1 MIRSLRVFARFWQRR
16 PLQLLLVVL
25 GLAIAT
31 ALWSAV
37 QAINAEARNAYAEA
51 VETLGGADLVTLSR
65 QDPPL
70 TRADYVTLRRAGW
83 QVTPVLEQS
92 LALPSGRVTL
102 MGVDLLSHPA
112 MTAAQTETSAGAE
125 TLALL
130 TGAPKVFAS
139 PALTKDLE
147 AAGFE
152 VWPDEHLPANVV
164 LADISLVASD
174 LGDDA
179 KLTHLLVLP
188 NQPMGLPPLDDLLPG
203 LQTTRQSEG
212 SLGDAARLTDS
223 FHLNLTAFGLLAFAV
238 GLFIVQGT
246 MTLSLEH
253 RRGTIFTLRTLG
265 VSVRALM
272 GALLLE
278 LLSLALLGGLL
289 GVGLGYG
296 LAGALLPDVS
306 ATLSGLYGA
315 AVGETLSLRVD
326 WVLSGLGMALLGS
339 LLAGAQAFWL
349 LHQTRHRLSNTPR
362 GPRRPST
369 RRFAVQAGLGL
380 SLITAG
386 SLVLFAAEG
395 LLAAFTF
402 LGGLMIGAALLL
414 PLICHSLLRLGL
426 RLTRPAALRW
436 LLADSLLQLPGLS
449 LALMAL
455 LLALATNIGVSTMVS
470 SFRLTFEGWID
481 QRLAADLYLRIEGP
495 AEVDRI
501 ANWAREHDLRPLPQW
516 RWQSRSA
523 TAPLQI
529 YGVVDDPLYRRYWP
543 LVAAAPEAWDSVFAQ
558 QGVLINEQLSSRED
572 LSPGDFLTLAPEWQ
586 LLVVGVYSDYGN
598 PEGQAIVSA
607 QALHTHG
614 VPLSVTQVGLAR
626 TTTAPETA
634 EVMQALSA
642 DLNLPREDILVRQ
655 DIRNTS
661 LAIFDRTFVVTAAL
675 NVLTL
680 GVAGFALFTSF
691 LSQWSRRLAQLA
703 PIAAMGIT
711 RRRLAIWE
719 LLRSLGFALV
729 THLCALPL
737 GVLLAHVLL
746 TVVNKE
752 AFGWR
757 LPMWIFPLEWLWLGL
772 WVGHMAILAA
782 SIPALRLMRLPPARL
797 LGAFANDA

>member
-1 MIRSLRVFARFWQRR
+1 MIQSLRVFARFWQRR

-37 QAINAEARNAYAEA
+37 QAINTEARTAYAEA

-70 TRADYVTLRRAGW
+70 TRTDYVALRRAGW
-83 QVTPVLEQS
+83 QVTPVLEEG

-102 MGVDLLSHPA
+102 MGVDLLSHPSMA
-112 MTAAQTETSAGAE
+112 TTQGETSAGSAE

-139 PALTKDLE
+139 PALTPDLE

-152 VWPDEHLPANVV
+152 VWPNDRLPPNVV
-164 LADISLVASD
+164 LADISLVASR
-174 LGDDA
+174 LGDETH
-179 KLTHLLVLP
+179 LTRLLVLP
-188 NQPMGLPPLDDLLPG
+188 NQPMGLPPLEDVLPG
-203 LQTTRQSEG
+203 LRIARQSEG

-265 VSVRALM
+265 VSVQALM
-272 GALLLE
+272 GALVLE
-278 LLSLALLGGLL
+278 LFSLALLGGLL
-289 GVGLGYG
+289 GVGLGYF
-296 LAGALLPDVS
+296 LAAALLPDVS
-306 ATLSGLYGA
+306 GTLSGLYGA
-315 AVGETLSLRVD
+315 AVGETLALRAD

-339 LLAGAQAFWL
+339 VLAGAQAFWL
-349 LHQTRHRLSNTPR
+349 LQQTRHRLSNTPR

-369 RRFAVQAGLGL
+369 RRVAMQAGLGL
-380 SLITAG
+380 CLITAG
-386 SLVLFAAEG
+386 TLVLLAAQG

-402 LGGLMIGAALLL
+402 LGGQMIGAALLL
-414 PLICHSLLRLGL
+414 PLICHLLL

-436 LLADSLLQLPGLS
+436 LVADSLLQLPGLS

-495 AEVDRI
+495 AEAERI
-501 ANWAREHDLRPLPQW
+501 ADWARQHDLRPLPQW

-529 YGVVDDPLYRRYWP
+529 YGVEDDPLYRRHWP
-543 LVAAAPEAWDSVFAQ
+543 LVAAAPEAWDRVFDQ
-558 QGVLINEQLSSRED
+558 QGVLINEQLSLRED
-572 LSPGDFLTLAPEWQ
+572 LSPGDTLALAPEWQ
-586 LLVVGVYSDYGN
+586 LEVVGVYSDYGN

-607 QALHTHG
+607 QALHHQG
-614 VPLSVTQVGLAR
+614 VPLSVTRVGLAR
-626 TTTAPETA
+626 KPMAPET
-634 EVMQALSA
+634 EVVKQALTD
-642 DLNLPREDILVRQ
+642 DLNLPSEDILVRQ
-655 DIRNTS
+655 DIRDTS

-703 PIAAMGIT
+703 PMAAMGMT

-719 LLRSLGFALV
+719 LLRSLGFALI
-729 THLCALPL
+729 TYLCALPL
-737 GVLLAHVLL
+737 GVLLAYVLL
-746 TVVNKE
+746 TVINKE

-757 LPMWIFPLEWLWLGL
+757 LPMWIFPLDWLWLGL
-772 WVGHMAILAA
+772 WVALMAILAA
-782 SIPALRLMRLPPARL
+782 VIPALRLMRLPPARL
-797 LGAFANDA
+797 LGAFAHDA